1 MLCSHRSSH
10 ALQFVLIFLT
20 INKIHGCFI
29 TQHPLWPV
37 DLSFWLPYSHHS
49 APFPSAAPIPLPVSE
64 MVLSCGSLH
73 RGSAYWALAMWKQRA
88 GSSGPN
94 GVAVTV
100 EESFTAPDPVFFYLD
115 DLVVYCSAVAAWLS
129 TGLICHPMKK
139 QDTAGTQQSGTQ
151 RACYVGAWME
161 KMRGQIGRL

>member
-1 MLCSHRSSH
+1 MTEGLKCNMEQSIHGSIFSVIIGVYLLCLGLHWECYWVLCSHRSSH

-100 EESFTAPDPVFFYLD
+100 EESFTAPDRSKCKSQVSSVLGE
-115 DLVVYCSAVAAWLS
+115 
-129 TGLICHPMKK
+129 T
-139 QDTAGTQQSGTQ
+139 
-151 RACYVGAWME
+151 
-161 KMRGQIGRL
+161 